1 MFFKCI
7 YDIILLVLKKLWFR
21 LVKIVWQV
29 SHENMRHAC
38 KRKQIVLFTSTWTC
52 VGHDLLRLH
61 MHQPCGSAVLSS
73 IGASLQKY
81 ECVHPKTLKS
91 MLMVALLK
99 VPGLDQSTC
108 PSTVEWIKRRH
119 HWTRVN
125 LTDALL
131 TLISITSK
139 ERRQKEC
146 ILWFLSY

>member
-21 LVKIVWQV
+21 LVKIAWQV
-29 SHENMRHAC
+29 SHGNMRHAYN
-38 KRKQIVLFTSTWTC
+38 RKQIVLFTSTWIC
-52 VGHDLLRLH
+52 VGHDLLRLC
-61 MHQPCGSAVLSS
+61 MHKPCGSAVLSS
-73 IGASLQKY
+73 NGTYLQKY

-91 MLMVALLK
+91 MLMVALLMA
-99 VPGLDQSTC
+99 PGLEQSKC
-108 PSTVEWIKRRH
+108 PSAVGWIKGH

-125 LTDALL
+125 LTDTRL